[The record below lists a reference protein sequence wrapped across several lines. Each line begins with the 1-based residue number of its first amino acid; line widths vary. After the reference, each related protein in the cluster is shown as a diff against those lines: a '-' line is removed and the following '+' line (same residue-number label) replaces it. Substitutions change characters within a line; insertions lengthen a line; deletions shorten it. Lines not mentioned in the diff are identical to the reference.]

1 MGFPGGSVVK
11 NLPAM
16 QETQIPFLGWKD
28 PLEKEMATHSNIPAW
43 EIPWTEEPGKLPC
56 MGGKESNRTEA
67 TEHAENTRKKDLQ
80 NNTLKATEI
89 DLSYM
94 LPSRPSKILT
104 CLALC

>member
-1 MGFPGGSVVK
+1 MWESWVRS
-11 NLPAM
+11 
-16 QETQIPFLGWKD
+16 LGWED
-28 PLEKEMATHSNIPAW
+28 LMEMGTATHSSILAW